1 MTPPAERSEVA
12 GQHPRI
18 LVYSSLFPFPNDPTA
33 GVFIRERMFRV
44 GQHLPIVVV
53 SPKAW
58 SPFDVLIRRFRP
70 RFRPV
75 APRVEIQQGFTVY
88 APRFISLPGLFKAWD
103 STFMALGSYPTLRR
117 LKREFGFEH
126 IDAHFGYPDG
136 HAASLLARWFKVPLS
151 ITLRGSEKTYAE
163 TPAFRKRIV
172 AGLHQAARVI
182 GVSDSLRRLA
192 VNLDIPEAKTLAI
205 GNAVDCQR
213 FQPMDRAE
221 ARQRF
226 GLDATDPVLIS
237 VGWLI
242 ERKGFHRVIEVLP
255 ELVKHHP
262 RLRYLIVG
270 GATGA
275 DNMEAQLRQ
284 QVADLGLQ
292 DHVYFLGSM
301 KPDDLKWPLSAA
313 DVFVL
318 ATRREGWANVFL
330 EAMACGL
337 PVVTTDV
344 DGNPEVVCKPELGS
358 IVPFGDGSALARDL
372 QDSMSRPWD
381 RQAIRAYAE
390 ENSWDNRIARL
401 TKLFK
406 DIRANGHA
414 E

>member
-1 MTPPAERSEVA
+1 MPHKAE
-12 GQHPRI
+12 PRL
-18 LVYSSLFPFPNDPTA
+18 LVYSSLFPSPNDPTA

-44 GQHLPIVVV
+44 GKNLPIVVV

-58 SPFDVLIRRFRP
+58 SPFDGLIRLRKP
-70 RFRPV
+70 RFRPT
-75 APRVEIQQGFTVY
+75 APYFEEQQGVAVY
-88 APRFISLPGLFKAWD
+88 SPRFFSLPGVLKHWD
-103 STFMALGSYPTLRR
+103 STFMAIGSYLTMRR
-117 LKREFGFEH
+117 LKREFGFDL

-136 HAASLLARWFKVPLS
+136 HAASLLARWFGLPLT

-163 TPAFRKRIV
+163 TTAFRKRIV
-172 AGLHQAARVI
+172 AGLNQAAKVI
-182 GVSDSLRRLA
+182 GVSDSLRQLA
-192 VNLDIPEAKTLAI
+192 VRLGIPAAKTLAI

-213 FQPMDRAE
+213 FHPVDRHE
-221 ARQRF
+221 ARNRF
-226 GLDATDPVLIS
+226 GLDEADPVLVS

-255 ELVKHHP
+255 DLVRQYP

-284 QVADLGLQ
+284 QVTDLGLEE
-292 DHVYFLGSM
+292 HVRFLGSM
-301 KPDDLKWPLSAA
+301 QPDDLKWPLSAA
-313 DVFVL
+313 DLFVL

-358 IVPFGDGSALARDL
+358 IVPFGDASALAQALREGLSHD
-372 QDSMSRPWD
+372 WD
-381 RQAIRAYAE
+381 RRAIRAYAE

-401 TKLFK
+401 TRVFK
-406 DIRANGHA
+406 EIRPSWRS

>member
-1 MTPPAERSEVA
+1 MPAASTFSQVT

-18 LVYSSLFPFPNDPTA
+18 LVFSSLFPFPNDPTA
-33 GVFIRERMFRV
+33 GVFIRERLFRV
-44 GQHLPIVVV
+44 GRHLPIVVV

-58 SPFDVLIRRFRP
+58 SPFDGLIRRFRP

-75 APRVEIQQGFTVY
+75 APRVEVQQGITVY
-88 APRFISLPGLFKAWD
+88 APRFFSLPGLFKAWD
-103 STFMALGSYPTLRR
+103 STFMALGSYTTLRR
-117 LKREFGFEH
+117 LKKEFGFEH

-136 HAASLLARWFKVPLS
+136 HAAGLLARWFKVPLT

-172 AGLHQAARVI
+172 AGLNQAARVI
-182 GVSDSLRRLA
+182 GVSDSLRQLA
-192 VNLDIPEAKTLAI
+192 VSLGIPEHRTLAI

-213 FQPMDRAE
+213 FQPVDRAE

-226 GLDATDPVLIS
+226 GLDEADPVLIS

-255 ELVKHHP
+255 ELVKQHP

-284 QVADLGLQ
+284 QVAELELE
-292 DHVYFLGSM
+292 DHVRFLGTM

-313 DVFVL
+313 DIFVL

-358 IVPFGDGSALARDL
+358 IVPFGEASALVKAL
-372 QDSMSRPWD
+372 QEALSQTWD
-381 RQAIRAYAE
+381 KAGIRRYAE
-390 ENSWDNRIARL
+390 ENSWDNRIA
-401 TKLFK
+401 KLIEVF
-406 DIRANGHA
+406 HA
-414 E
+414 IH